1 MSDVATIGGSEV
13 SDRATEIEY
22 CAPPIVFA
30 LITAGESYVPVEYFP
45 AVYALKAVAVTFTL
59 FVCRRILRDI
69 VTSWRLV
76 LPSALVGAGV
86 FALWVAGEEWLAY
99 PHLGSRVG
107 YNPFEHLSPAA
118 AAAFVAVRLYGLVL
132 LVPVFEELL
141 WRSFLIRYVTTA
153 DFRSVPPWAYSATA
167 FWIVA
172 GAAAISHPEWLTALV
187 ANALYL
193 LWLRRSRSVFAVVV
207 AHSVTNAL
215 LGAHILIAGYW
226 HLW

>member
-1 MSDVATIGGSEV
+1 MVDVTILGGRDTF
-13 SDRATEIEY
+13 DRASAIEY
-22 CAPPIVFA
+22 CAPPIVFGV
-30 LITAGESYVPVEYFP
+30 LTAAEAYVPVEYYP

-59 FVCRRILRDI
+59 FVCRRIFRDI
-69 VTSWRLV
+69 VPSRTLV
-76 LPSALVGAGV
+76 LPSVLVGAVV
-86 FALWVAGEEWLAY
+86 FGIWIAGEEWLPY
-99 PHLGSRVG
+99 PHLGNRLG
-107 YNPFEHLSPAA
+107 YNPFAQLSAPAA
-118 AAAFVAVRLYGLVL
+118 QAFVAVRLYGLVV

-141 WRSFLIRYVTTA
+141 WRSFLIRYATA
-153 DFRSVPPWAYSATA
+153 ANFHSIPPWAYSTSA

-172 GAAAISHPEWLTALV
+172 GAAAISHPEWLMALA

-226 HLW
+226 LLW